1 MRTMNKKYFAAAC
14 IFLLAFAGCTKLD
27 VAVESQLT
35 EIPNDEKSYV
45 ASTGSIYLKL
55 SSQAFAVDLWRMQE
69 LSTDEALIPNRN
81 GGYYDNGS
89 YQKLHK
95 HTWTPSDVAWIW
107 SWAYSGISECNRVL
121 NLLEQGKGDTLKTK
135 FVAEVKTMR
144 ALFYFYL
151 MDLYGNVPITVYGTT
166 ENPEQSSREKV
177 FSYIESEL
185 LALAPDLAAPATVT
199 TQYYGRPT
207 RWMAYALLQKM
218 YLNAEYYT
226 GTKRYADAIT
236 YGDKIMNESG
246 LALESS
252 YMSLFSPTNEANKET
267 IFAAIFDADKAKGN
281 FFTRYSLHGKLAAKY
296 SLNYTPSNAMCTI
309 PEFYQLFSLTGDER
323 DTMWIAGLQYDF
335 KGNAIMNGSAQLD
348 LKPEIVF
355 TDAST
360 MNVGPEVNGVSYG
373 ARSVKFYPDPNS
385 VSRYQNNDIPVL
397 RLADVY
403 LMQAEAILRNN
414 GNAAT
419 AVNLFNKVRRRA
431 KAPEVAAITLQD
443 ILDERG
449 RELAWEC
456 WRRNDLIRFGK
467 WENAWGFKTG
477 GEPISR
483 RLFPIPAQ
491 EIVLNPKLK
500 QNDGY

>member
-1 MRTMNKKYFAAAC
+1 MNKKYFVAAC
-14 IFLLAFAGCTKLD
+14 FSLCGLVSCTKLD

-35 EIPNDEKSYV
+35 EIPTTEESYV
-45 ASTGSIYLKL
+45 AATGSIYLKM
-55 SSQAFAVDLWRMQE
+55 SSQNFAVDVWRIQE
-69 LSTDEALIPNRN
+69 LSTDEAIIPNRN
-81 GGYYDNGS
+81 GSYYDNGS
-89 YQKLHK
+89 YIKLHK
-95 HTWTPSDVAWIW
+95 HSWTPSDVDVPW

-121 NLLEQGKGDTLKTK
+121 NLLEQAEEGTLKTT
-135 FVAEVKTMR
+135 FIAEVKSMR

-166 ENPEQSSREKV
+166 ENPEQSTREQV

-185 LALAPDLAAPATVT
+185 LAAAPDLAAPATVT

-207 RWMAYALLQKM
+207 KWMAYALLQKL

-226 GTKRYADAIT
+226 GTARYADAIT
-236 YGDKIMNESG
+236 YGNKIMTESG
-246 LALESS
+246 LSLESN
-252 YMSLFSPTNEANKET
+252 YMSLFAPTNEANKET
-267 IFAAIFDADKAKGN
+267 IMAAVFDASKAQGN
-281 FFTRYSLHGKLAAKY
+281 FFTRYSLHGKLADKY

-309 PEFYQLFSLTGDER
+309 SEFYQLFSLTGDVR
-323 DTMWIAGLQYDF
+323 DTTWIAGLQYDF
-335 KGNAIMNGSAQLD
+335 KGNAIMNGSSQLN
-348 LKPEIVF
+348 LTPEIVF
-355 TDAST
+355 TDTAT
-360 MNVGPEVNGVSYG
+360 MNVGAEVNGVSRG

-403 LMQAEAILRNN
+403 LMQAEALLRNN
-414 GNAAT
+414 GDAAT
-419 AVNLFNKVRRRA
+419 AITLFNKVRSRA
-431 KAPEVAAITLQD
+431 KAPEATSLTLND

-467 WENAWGFKTG
+467 WEDAWGLKAG
-477 GEPISR
+477 GEAITR
-483 RLFPIPAQ
+483 RLFPIPAT

-500 QNDGY
+500 QNDGYE